1 MHFFDIIK
9 SLAKESSIILF
20 VDMDGVIASYDAGK
34 PLDFLNKRPLTEN
47 INKLR
52 LISTIPN
59 VELHILSICR
69 KDYQIEE
76 KNIWLNEYASFFQKE
91 NRHIIS
97 KELLDEI
104 SSKEVKEN
112 FLKNFKTEKKMI
124 LLDDD
129 NIVLNYVMKNV
140 KDIIVFQDSELI
152 D

>member
-1 MHFFDIIK
+1 MHFFDIINN
-9 SLAKESSIILF
+9 LTKESSIILF

-47 INKLR
+47 INKLKI
-52 LISTIPN
+52 ISTIQN
-59 VELHILSICR
+59 VELHILSVCR

-76 KNIWLNEYASFFQKE
+76 KNIWLNKYAAFFIKE

-97 KELLDEI
+97 KELLDGI
-104 SSKEVKEN
+104 SSKEVKGN
-112 FLKNFKTEKKMI
+112 FLKHFKTEKKMI

-129 NIVLNYVMKNV
+129 NAVLNYVMKNV
-140 KDIIVFQDSELI
+140 KDILVFQDSELI

>member
-1 MHFFDIIK
+1 
-9 SLAKESSIILF
+9 
-20 VDMDGVIASYDAGK
+20 MDGVIASYDAGK